1 MREMMEPQLAKQRRQ
16 EIMREVERNRLV
28 KGFR

>member
-16 EIMREVERNRLV
+16 EMLREVERNRLV

>member
-1 MREMMEPQLAKQRRQ
+1 MREMMEPQLARQRRQ
-16 EIMREVERNRLV
+16 EMLREVERNRLV